1 MFRYL
6 FQLFCYIC
14 LSHCYRGAA
23 AGSLPLQAIFG
34 PTLLSAMVS
43 NSLQLSQS
51 PVQRVSN
58 NIQYV
63 ELPRIADGALR
74 FTF

>member
-1 MFRYL
+1 MP
-6 FQLFCYIC
+6 
-14 LSHCYRGAA
+14 GN
-23 AGSLPLQAIFG
+23 FG
-34 PTLLSAMVS
+34 PTLLSAMVN

-63 ELPRIADGALR
+63 KLPRIADGALR